1 MAVVEMK
8 EAQMPDRTRWSS
20 AVLAAALLVALPL
33 AASAQSADPADDD
46 TGGTPVIDGLGWFT
60 TIDVAGTEVESA
72 FSEDE
77 VAQWNAMLDVAGAS
91 IDQLEYRFERIV
103 DPATLPQLGG
113 LATVRIEGA
122 SDEAVLAAV
131 LADTSAQAV
140 ALGAEPTTSVPV
152 TLGGKDVTRIDLPV
166 ELGPDDA
173 YVYVVGD
180 TAWVFI
186 MQESLAELALQGMP

>member
-1 MAVVEMK
+1 
-8 EAQMPDRTRWSS
+8 MPDRSRWTS
-20 AVLAAALLVALPL
+20 AALAVALAVALPL
-33 AASAQSADPADDD
+33 AAAGQSGDASDDGAESVPA
-46 TGGTPVIDGLGWFT
+46 IEGLGWYNA
-60 TIDVAGTEVESA
+60 IDVAGTDIDSV
-72 FSEDE
+72 FDEDE
-77 VAQWNAMLDVAGAS
+77 VAQWVAMLEVAGAT
-91 IDQLEYRFERIV
+91 IDELEYSFQRIV

-122 SDEAVLAAV
+122 SEEAVLAAV

-140 ALGAEPTTSVPV
+140 ALGAEPTTSQPV
-152 TLGGKDVTRIDLPV
+152 TLGGKDVTRIELPA

-173 YVYVVGD
+173 YVYVRGD

>member
-1 MAVVEMK
+1 
-8 EAQMPDRTRWSS
+8 MPDRPRWRS

-33 AASAQSADPADDD
+33 ATAAQSAEPADDD
-46 TGGTPVIDGLGWFT
+46 TDGAPAIDGLGWFT
-60 TIDVAGTEVESA
+60 TIDVAGAEVESA

-77 VAQWNAMLDVAGAS
+77 VEQWNAMLDVAGAS

-122 SDEAVLAAV
+122 SEEAVLAAV

-140 ALGAEPTTSVPV
+140 ALGAEPTTSEPV

-186 MQESLAELALQGMP
+186 MQESLAELALLGMP